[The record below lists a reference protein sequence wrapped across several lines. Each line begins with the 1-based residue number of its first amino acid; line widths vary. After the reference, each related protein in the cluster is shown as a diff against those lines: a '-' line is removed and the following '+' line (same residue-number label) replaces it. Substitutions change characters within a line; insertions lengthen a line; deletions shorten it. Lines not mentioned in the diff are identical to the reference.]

1 MNHANLS
8 RGSTRQCTDDPRLNW
23 ADGVADCAGRLV
35 GQALSLPFDT
45 ARALHAAAAR
55 SGLIK
60 KSILEG
66 RDFEH
71 TLAALEQFTLGPW
84 ARQV

>member
-8 RGSTRQCTDDPRLNW
+8 RVEPRQCTDDPPLDW
-23 ADGVADCAGRLV
+23 AHGVADCTGRLI
-35 GQALSLPFDT
+35 GHALSLPFDT

-84 ARQV
+84 ARHV